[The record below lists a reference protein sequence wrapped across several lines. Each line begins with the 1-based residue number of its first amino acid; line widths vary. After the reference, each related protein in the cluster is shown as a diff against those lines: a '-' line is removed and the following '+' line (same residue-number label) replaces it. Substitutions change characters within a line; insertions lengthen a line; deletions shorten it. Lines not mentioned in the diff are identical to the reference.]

1 MSTHSTLGRP
11 AARTTRLAS
20 LAVALLV
27 SLAGLVAVA
36 QPATA
41 AGATITGRVVTT
53 DGKPIDRMWVYT
65 STGGGPEVQTL
76 TAADGT
82 FTLTGVTA
90 GTVDVW
96 TDDPYR
102 TYDGLYKHLTLLTDG
117 ETRAVGD
124 FKLSEHDNSGVDA
137 KLFGHVYDASGK
149 PARGVRVLAKSTID
163 GQTGGVAETNRNGLF
178 LMDSSTGDVDAP
190 PPAPGTYKLQ
200 YQDASVPNP
209 ITGIDAP
216 LDKFGYGLRY
226 SGDQPTLARATTVTV
241 DSGSHDV
248 GPVTVTRN
256 GGISG
261 ALTSTVPITNRGV
274 TFYNSDGE
282 QAGIVPNTN
291 PDGTYE
297 YISLRPGTYY
307 VKFSSTDLLPGGAT
321 KFIRAYWHNSA
332 SLADATP
339 VIVKSGASTTGI
351 SQVISDQLTAYV
363 LPTISGKPLVGSTLT
378 ASPGSW
384 SLNASTEYAYEWLRG
399 ATVVGTAKTYQPV
412 VADVGQ
418 PLSVRVSAIAL
429 DRSGTATSAPT
440 ATVKRTSKV
449 AATSSYSRSRKRLTL
464 TVRVT
469 VPGVTSPGGT
479 VTVKD
484 GSRTIKSRVALR
496 SGKAVIRIYKP
507 RPGRHT
513 YYLTYS
519 GTSTIVAAK
528 GHLTVRIPR
537 S

>member
-1 MSTHSTLGRP
+1 MFTHTTLDRP

-27 SLAGLVAVA
+27 ALAGLVVVA

-53 DGKPIDRMWVYT
+53 DGKPLDRMWVYA
-65 STGGGPEVQTL
+65 SHGGGPAEQTL

-82 FTLTGVTA
+82 FTLTGVVA

-96 TDDPYR
+96 ADDPYV
-102 TYDGLYKHLTLLTDG
+102 TYNSLSKHLTLVTDG
-117 ETRAVGD
+117 ETRAIGD
-124 FKLSEHDNSGVDA
+124 FKLSEHDTSGVDA

-149 PARGVRVLAKSTID
+149 PARGVRVLAKSTAD
-163 GQTGGVAETNRNGLF
+163 NQTGGVAVTDRNGLF
-178 LMDSSTGDVDAP
+178 LMDSSTGVFGAP

-282 QAGIVPNTN
+282 QAAIVPNTN

-307 VKFSSTDLLPGGAT
+307 VKFSSTDGGGT

-351 SQVISDQLTAYV
+351 SQAISDQLTAYV

-384 SLNASTEYAYEWLRG
+384 SLNATTEYSYEWLRG
-399 ATVVGTAKTYQPV
+399 ATVVGTAKTYLPV
-412 VADVGQ
+412 VADLGQ

-429 DRSGTATSAPT
+429 DKSGTATSAPT

-449 AATSSYSRSRKRLTL
+449 TASSSYSRSTKRLTL
-464 TVRVT
+464 TVKVA
-469 VPGVTSPGGT
+469 VPGVSAPGGT
-479 VTVKD
+479 ITLKD
-484 GSRTIKSRVALR
+484 GSRTIKSRVGLR
-496 SGKAVIRIYKP
+496 SGKAVIILSGPKR
-507 RPGRHT
+507 GRHSYT
-513 YYLTYS
+513 FTYS
-519 GTSTIVAAK
+519 GTTTIVASSSR
-528 GHLTVRIPR
+528 LSVYIP
-537 S
+537 